1 MFTAQV
7 FTLYPEYFP
16 GPFKNGLYGKAIEK
30 KIWDLRTVN
39 IRDYAIDKHKTVD
52 DTPYGGGSGMLI
64 KPDVLAKSLDKN
76 INGDEK
82 IVYLSPKGKV
92 FNQKI
97 AKELSLENKVN
108 IICGHFEG
116 IDQRV
121 LENRKIDEISLGD
134 FVLSGGET
142 ATYVFLDAILR
153 LIPGVLGNEK
163 STSEESFENGLLEYP
178 QYTKPQIWEEKS
190 VPNVLL
196 SGDHAKIK
204 DWRLS
209 QSEAIT
215 RDRRPDL
222 WQKYNKKTNLINLQM
237 KTIEEINQA
246 NVKKIAAEKKLP
258 NFFPGDIVKIGV
270 RITEGKRDRIQYFE
284 GVCIAKKNR
293 DLNSSFTVR
302 KISFGEGVERTFAL
316 YSPIVDS
323 IKVIRSGKVRR
334 AKLYYLR
341 DRTGKS
347 ARIAE
352 KIKKK
357 IGIDV
362 DVKTEQPTAQN
373 VTKTEESNITE
384 ETKVEKGSVEKKD
397 TSEKKNEKET
407 LKDKK

>member
-1 MFTAQV
+1 
-7 FTLYPEYFP
+7 
-16 GPFKNGLYGKAIEK
+16 
-30 KIWDLRTVN
+30 
-39 IRDYAIDKHKTVD
+39 
-52 DTPYGGGSGMLI
+52 
-64 KPDVLAKSLDKN
+64 
-76 INGDEK
+76 
-82 IVYLSPKGKV
+82 
-92 FNQKI
+92 
-97 AKELSLENKVN
+97 
-108 IICGHFEG
+108 
-116 IDQRV
+116 
-121 LENRKIDEISLGD
+121 
-134 FVLSGGET
+134 
-142 ATYVFLDAILR
+142 
-153 LIPGVLGNEK
+153 
-163 STSEESFENGLLEYP
+163 
-178 QYTKPQIWEEKS
+178 
-190 VPNVLL
+190 
-196 SGDHAKIK
+196 
-204 DWRLS
+204 
-209 QSEAIT
+209 
-215 RDRRPDL
+215 
-222 WQKYNKKTNLINLQM
+222 M

-258 NFFPGDIVKIGV
+258 NFFPGDIIKIGV

-384 ETKVEKGSVEKKD
+384 ETKVEKESVEKKD